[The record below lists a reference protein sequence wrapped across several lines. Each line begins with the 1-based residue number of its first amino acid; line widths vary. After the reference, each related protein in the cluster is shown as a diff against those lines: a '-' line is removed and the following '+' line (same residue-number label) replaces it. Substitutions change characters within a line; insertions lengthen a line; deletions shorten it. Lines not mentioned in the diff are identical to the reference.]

1 MTEEYPEIDDYILNE
16 SGVNVNDY
24 DNYIDFLNDISDLFG
39 NQFNYEVS
47 QTTLNIWEENQI
59 EEESKQQ
66 KIMNKIKN
74 VVKKLTER
82 GKVNQMTKTEEILDI
97 YKKPISAKELAKITG
112 KPQPSVR
119 RDLAKGVKDG
129 LWRRIGKKGSR
140 GVKYQKL

>member
-1 MTEEYPEIDDYILNE
+1 MTKEYPQIDDYILNE
-16 SGVNVNDY
+16 SGVNVDNY
-24 DNYIDFLNDISDLFG
+24 DNYIDFLNDISNLFG

-82 GKVNQMTKTEEILDI
+82 GKVNQITKTEEILDI

-112 KPQPSVR
+112 KPEPSVR
-119 RDLAKGVKDG
+119 RDLAKGVELG

>member
-16 SGVNVNDY
+16 SGVNVDDY

-97 YKKPISAKELAKITG
+97 YKKPISAKELAKITD
-112 KPQPSVR
+112 KPEPSVR
-119 RDLAKGVKDG
+119 RDLAKGVELG
-129 LWRRIGKKGSR
+129 LWKRIGKKGSK

>member
-1 MTEEYPEIDDYILNE
+1 MTEEYPQIDDYILNE
-16 SGVNVNDY
+16 SGVNVDDY
-24 DNYIDFLNDISDLFG
+24 DNYIDFLNDISDLFD
-39 NQFNYEVS
+39 NQFNDEVS

-97 YKKPISAKELAKITG
+97 YKKPISAKELAEITG
-112 KPQPSVR
+112 KPEPSVR

-129 LWRRIGKKGSR
+129 LWTRIGKKGSK